1 MLNAE
6 QIIEQGL
13 IKTESSK
20 GKPAQVGYDL
30 SAKSINRIGLP
41 SDSESFI
48 NNRLRDLGVVTSKP
62 NIGMVLKD
70 KTILNNYTPV
80 KTTKIDNVEGW
91 LLHPGAYDITFHEGC
106 KIAANR
112 VGLIRQRSSLLRNGA
127 IIASSV
133 FDPGFETENMG
144 TIMIVNATIFIEQ
157 DARVGQ
163 MYFHECDA
171 VEEDKLYN
179 GQWQGDLQRNA

>member
-6 QIIEQGL
+6 QILEQNL
-13 IKTESSK
+13 IKTELSK

-30 SAKSINRIGLP
+30 SAKSINAIGKDEFN
-41 SDSESFI
+41 S
-48 NNRLRDLGVVTSKP
+48 RP

-80 KTTKIDNVEGW
+80 ETKTIDGVEGW
-91 LLHPGAYDITFHEGC
+91 LLYPGAYDITFHEGC

-112 VGLIRQRSSLLRNGA
+112 VGMIRQRSSLLRNGA
-127 IIASSV
+127 IIASSI

-144 TIMIVNATIFIEQ
+144 TIMIVTATIFIEQ

-163 MYFHECDA
+163 MYFHECDGVA
-171 VEEDKLYN
+171 EENLYN
-179 GQWQGDLQRNA
+179 GQWQNDKQR

>member
-6 QIIEQGL
+6 QILEQGL
-13 IKTESSK
+13 VKTENSK

-30 SAKSINRIGLP
+30 SIKSINVIGK
-41 SDSESFI
+41 DESSP
-48 NNRLRDLGVVTSKP
+48 RP
-62 NIGMVLKD
+62 NVGMVLKD

-80 KTTKIDNVEGW
+80 ETKTIDGCEGY
-91 LLHPGAYDITFHEGC
+91 LLYPGAYDITFHEGC

-133 FDPGFETENMG
+133 FDPGFETDNMG
-144 TIMIVNATIFIEQ
+144 TIMIVTATIFIEQ

-163 MYFHECDA
+163 MYFHECDGVA
-171 VEEDKLYN
+171 EDKLYN
-179 GQWQGDLQRNA
+179 GQWQNDKQR

>member
-6 QIIEQGL
+6 QILEQGL
-13 IKTESSK
+13 IKTELSK

-30 SAKSINRIGLP
+30 SAKSINAIGKDEFN
-41 SDSESFI
+41 S
-48 NNRLRDLGVVTSKP
+48 RP

-70 KTILNNYTPV
+70 KTILNNYTPIET
-80 KTTKIDNVEGW
+80 KKIDGVEGW
-91 LLHPGAYDITFHEGC
+91 LLYPGAYDITFHEGC
-106 KIAANR
+106 KIAPNR

-133 FDPGFETENMG
+133 FDPGFETDNMG
-144 TIMIVNATIFIEQ
+144 TIMIVTATIFIEQ

-163 MYFHECDA
+163 MYFHECDGVA
-171 VEEDKLYN
+171 EENLYN
-179 GQWQGDLQRNA
+179 GQWQNDKQRQ

>member
-6 QIIEQGL
+6 QILEQGL
-13 IKTESSK
+13 IKTELSK

-30 SAKSINRIGLP
+30 SAKSINAIGKDEFN
-41 SDSESFI
+41 S
-48 NNRLRDLGVVTSKP
+48 RP

-80 KTTKIDNVEGW
+80 ETKTIDGVEGW
-91 LLHPGAYDITFHEGC
+91 LLYPGAYDITFHEGC

-112 VGLIRQRSSLLRNGA
+112 VGMIRQRSSLLRNGA
-127 IIASSV
+127 IIASSI

-144 TIMIVNATIFIEQ
+144 TIMIVTATIFIEQ

-163 MYFHECDA
+163 MYFHECDGVA
-171 VEEDKLYN
+171 EENLYN
-179 GQWQGDLQRNA
+179 GQWQNDKQR

>member
-6 QIIEQGL
+6 QILEQGL
-13 IKTESSK
+13 IKTELSK

-30 SAKSINRIGLP
+30 SAKSINAIGKDEFN
-41 SDSESFI
+41 S
-48 NNRLRDLGVVTSKP
+48 RP

-80 KTTKIDNVEGW
+80 ETKRIDGVEGW
-91 LLHPGAYDITFHEGC
+91 LLYPGAYDITFHEGC

-112 VGLIRQRSSLLRNGA
+112 VGMIRQRSSLLRNGA
-127 IIASSV
+127 IIASSI
-133 FDPGFETENMG
+133 FDPGFETDNMG
-144 TIMIVNATIFIEQ
+144 TIMIVTATIFIEQ

-163 MYFHECDA
+163 MYFHECDGVA
-171 VEEDKLYN
+171 EENLYN
-179 GQWQGDLQRNA
+179 GQWQNDKQR

>member
-6 QIIEQGL
+6 QILEQGL
-13 IKTESSK
+13 IKTELSK

-30 SAKSINRIGLP
+30 SAKSINAIGKDEFN
-41 SDSESFI
+41 S
-48 NNRLRDLGVVTSKP
+48 RP
-62 NIGMVLKD
+62 NIGMILKD

-80 KTTKIDNVEGW
+80 KTKTIDGVEGW
-91 LLHPGAYDITFHEGC
+91 LLYPGAYDITFHEGC

-144 TIMIVNATIFIEQ
+144 TIMIVTATIFIEQ

-163 MYFHECDA
+163 MYFHECDRVA
-171 VEEDKLYN
+171 EENLYN
-179 GQWQGDLQRNA
+179 GQWQNDKQR

>member
-6 QIIEQGL
+6 QILEQGL
-13 IKTESSK
+13 VKTENSK

-30 SAKSINRIGLP
+30 SVKSINAIG
-41 SDSESFI
+41 D
-48 NNRLRDLGVVTSKP
+48 DLTSTRA

-80 KTTKIDNVEGW
+80 ETKNIDGYEGY
-91 LLHPGAYDITFHEGC
+91 LLYPGAYDITFHEGC
-106 KIAANR
+106 KIAPNR

-127 IIASSV
+127 IISSSV
-133 FDPGFETENMG
+133 FDPGFETDNMG
-144 TIMIVNATIFIEQ
+144 TIMIVTKTIFIEK

-163 MYFHECDA
+163 MYFHECDGVA
-171 VEEDKLYN
+171 EDKLYN
-179 GQWQGDLQRNA
+179 GQWQNDKQRAS

>member
-13 IKTESSK
+13 IKTENSK
-20 GKPAQVGYDL
+20 GKSAQVGYDL
-30 SAKSINRIGLP
+30 SAKSINAIGKDEFN
-41 SDSESFI
+41 S
-48 NNRLRDLGVVTSKP
+48 RP

-80 KTTKIDNVEGW
+80 ETKRIDGVEGW
-91 LLHPGAYDITFHEGC
+91 LLYPGAYDITFHEGC

-112 VGLIRQRSSLLRNGA
+112 VGMIRQRSSLLRNGA
-127 IIASSV
+127 IIASSI
-133 FDPGFETENMG
+133 FDPGFETDNMG
-144 TIMIVNATIFIEQ
+144 TIMIVTATIFIEQ

-163 MYFHECDA
+163 MYFHECDGVA
-171 VEEDKLYN
+171 EENLYN
-179 GQWQGDLQRNA
+179 GQWQNDKQR

>member
-6 QIIEQGL
+6 QILEQGL
-13 IKTESSK
+13 IKTEFSK

-30 SAKSINRIGLP
+30 SAKSINAIGKDEFN
-41 SDSESFI
+41 S
-48 NNRLRDLGVVTSKP
+48 RP

-80 KTTKIDNVEGW
+80 ETKTIDGVEGW
-91 LLHPGAYDITFHEGC
+91 LLYPGAYDITFHEGC

-112 VGLIRQRSSLLRNGA
+112 VGMIRQRSSLLRNGA
-127 IIASSV
+127 IIASSI

-144 TIMIVNATIFIEQ
+144 TIMIVTATIFIEQ

-163 MYFHECDA
+163 MYFHECDGVA
-171 VEEDKLYN
+171 EENLYN
-179 GQWQGDLQRNA
+179 GQWQNDKQR

>member
-6 QIIEQGL
+6 QILEQGL
-13 IKTESSK
+13 IKTELSK

-30 SAKSINRIGLP
+30 SAKLINAIGKDEFN
-41 SDSESFI
+41 S
-48 NNRLRDLGVVTSKP
+48 RP

-80 KTTKIDNVEGW
+80 ETKTIDGVEGW
-91 LLHPGAYDITFHEGC
+91 LLYPGAYDITFHEGC

-112 VGLIRQRSSLLRNGA
+112 VGMIRQRSSLLRNGA
-127 IIASSV
+127 IIASSI
-133 FDPGFETENMG
+133 FDPGFETDNMG
-144 TIMIVNATIFIEQ
+144 TIMIVTATIFIEQ

-163 MYFHECDA
+163 MYFHECDGVA
-171 VEEDKLYN
+171 EENLYN
-179 GQWQGDLQRNA
+179 GQWQNDKQR

>member
-6 QIIEQGL
+6 QILEQGL
-13 IKTESSK
+13 IKTELSK

-30 SAKSINRIGLP
+30 SAKSINAIGKDELN
-41 SDSESFI
+41 S
-48 NNRLRDLGVVTSKP
+48 RP

-80 KTTKIDNVEGW
+80 ETKTIDGVEGW
-91 LLHPGAYDITFHEGC
+91 LLYPGAYDITFHEGC

-112 VGLIRQRSSLLRNGA
+112 VGMIRQRSSLLRNGA
-127 IIASSV
+127 IIASSI

-144 TIMIVNATIFIEQ
+144 TIMIVTATIFIEQ

-163 MYFHECDA
+163 MYFHECDGVA
-171 VEEDKLYN
+171 EENLYN
-179 GQWQGDLQRNA
+179 GQWQNDKQR

>member
-13 IKTESSK
+13 VKTENSK

-30 SAKSINRIGLP
+30 SAKSINKIGEP
-41 SDSESFI
+41 
-48 NNRLRDLGVVTSKP
+48 NPTKP
-62 NIGMVLKD
+62 AIGMVLKD
-70 KTILNNYTPV
+70 KTILNNYTSVPL
-80 KTTKIDNVEGW
+80 TKIDGVEGW
-91 LLHPGAYDITFHEGC
+91 LLYPGAYDITFHEGC

-112 VGLIRQRSSLLRNGA
+112 VGMIRQRSSLLRNGA
-127 IIASSV
+127 IIASSI
-133 FDPGFETENMG
+133 FDPGFETDNMG

-163 MYFHECDA
+163 MYFHECDEVA
-171 VEEDKLYN
+171 EDKLYS
-179 GQWQGDLQRNA
+179 GQFQNDKQR